1 VRFRR
6 SRRLDV
12 VAVKHSEFDADQERR
27 EGHLAASEE
36 VAVAVER
43 YRLVTRSDFDGL
55 VCAVLLQ
62 QLGLVEDILFVHPKD
77 VQDGQVDIGPGD
89 IATNL
94 PYAPDAHLVFDHHHS
109 ETLRNTT
116 IAPNHVID
124 PDAPSAARVV
134 YDYYGGAERFP
145 SVSPDLMRAVDQAD
159 SAQYSLQEVLAPTG
173 WVLLNFLMDSRTGLG
188 RFRDFRISNYQL
200 MMQLI
205 DACQRHSIEK
215 ILELPDVKERVEL
228 YHQQAEAFVAQLRRC
243 SSVRG
248 SVVVVDL
255 RAEEVI
261 HAGNR
266 FMVYALFPHSTV
278 SIHVLWGKQRQNT
291 VLAVGK
297 SILNRTSG
305 ADIGALML
313 SYGGGGHANAGTC
326 QVPHNQA
333 DGVVEELVGHL
344 NAANPARV

>member
-1 VRFRR
+1 M
-6 SRRLDV
+6 
-12 VAVKHSEFDADQERR
+12 A
-27 EGHLAASEE
+27 G
-36 VAVAVER
+36 ER

-94 PYAPDAHLVFDHHHS
+94 PYAPDAHLVFDHHKS

-116 IAPNHVID
+116 IAPNHIID
-124 PDAPSAARVV
+124 PEAPSAARVV
-134 YDYYGGAERFP
+134 YAYYGGAERFP
-145 SVSPDLMRAVDQAD
+145 SISPELMRAVDQAD

-205 DACQRHSIEK
+205 DACQRHAIDD
-215 ILELPDVKERVEL
+215 ILELPDVKERVDL
-228 YHQQAEAFVAQLRRC
+228 YHQQSEAFVAQLRRC
-243 SSVRG
+243 STLRG

-255 RAEEVI
+255 REEEVI

-266 FMVYALFPHSTV
+266 FMVYALFPASTV
-278 SIHVLWGKQRQNT
+278 SIHVIWGKQRQNT

-297 SILNRTSG
+297 SILNRSSG
-305 ADIGALML
+305 ADIGMLML

-326 QVPHNQA
+326 QVAHDRA
-333 DGVVEELVGHL
+333 ERVVEEIVGHL
-344 NAANPARV
+344 NAATRTTV